1 MPGFVGA
8 RGGFTG
14 INQSFIRTGNVWRK
28 VSAGYAKVNGE
39 WKEIYLPPP
48 NVVSNF
54 EISGF
59 TNNSVSFIWD
69 PVDDVSSYRLYVSAT
84 PHKEYEDPFP
94 GVQVPVSYVL
104 NQTIAPSVISGTGTI
119 FMPVQQKI
127 ITGIGTSFLSQIK
140 VNEKLY
146 VVLNSVKYEVGTVQS
161 IESNTKLTL
170 YDNWTE
176 QTVSSPGV
184 SFTIAKKRTA
194 TIDPTQREYD
204 YKFYVSPLTLSLVEG
219 IRSSILNRRT
229 PVSPPTQ
236 RGLGLKSF
244 DTRTSATVLRWAK
257 DKRASVY
264 EIYHNRFQANPA
276 NFVLKTTVEPNGTN
290 EETYA
295 YTDGVETDYL
305 LYVVG
310 KNIIEES
317 DPDTVQRSAPSNTVA
332 FSYRFPE
339 LGPMSLS
346 GSSTSYNTATFSWT
360 DTEGATN
367 FALQVKEGS
376 GSYTT
381 VQNIST
387 STAIDLN
394 RLTASYTFNSNSTT
408 YYIRVAASGPNYN
421 IGYSNEVT
429 ITTGRPLIQS
439 TVWEDRTKNY
449 SMSRTYSKVRI
460 RNAVTVRGET
470 SVATTWEERNSGEG
484 ATGVTET
491 NTTGGSVQ
499 TNRIETF
506 FTTFHIPITSTNDL
520 PTGARYSTSRFT
532 FRKQS
537 STTRTIGI
545 WVGARGG
552 STSQNSLNRFITS
565 RTLGAG
571 AESVTD
577 VDIYSYLDRAENN
590 AIIFSGSGSPAF
602 YDSGSLNVFYQVQVT
617 TTTQTAQSM
626 SVSGNR

>member
-14 INQSFIRTGNVWRK
+14 INQAFIRTGNVWRK
-28 VSAGYAKVNGE
+28 VNSGYAKIDGE
-39 WKEIYLPPP
+39 WKEIYVPPP

-59 TNNSVSFIWD
+59 TNDSVSFIWD

-84 PHKEYEDPFP
+84 PHLEYEDPYP
-94 GVQVPVSYVL
+94 GPQTSRSYVL
-104 NQTIAPSVISGTGTI
+104 NQTITPSVISGTGTI

-146 VVLNSVKYEVGTVQS
+146 VVLNSIKYEVGTVRS

-176 QTVSSPGV
+176 QTVSSPGI
-184 SFTIAKKRTA
+184 SFTIAKKLTA

-204 YKFYVSPLTLSLVEG
+204 YKFYVSPVTPSLVEG
-219 IRSSILNRRT
+219 IKSSILNRRT

-257 DKRASVY
+257 DKRATVY

-310 KNIIEES
+310 RNIIEES
-317 DPDTVQRSAPSNTVA
+317 DPDTIQRSAPSNTVA

-367 FALQVKEGS
+367 FALQVKQGAGAWS
-376 GSYTT
+376 T
-381 VQNIST
+381 VQNISS
-387 STAIDLN
+387 STAVDAN

-408 YYIRVAASGPNYN
+408 YYVRVAATGANYN

-439 TVWEDRTKNY
+439 TAWEDRTKSY
-449 SMSRTYSKVRI
+449 PISRTYSKVR
-460 RNAVTVRGET
+460 VTET
-470 SVATTWEERNSGEG
+470 FERRSETFVTTTWEERYSGEG
-484 ATGVTET
+484 ATGE
-491 NTTGGSVQ
+491 SS
-499 TNRIETF
+499 
-506 FTTFHIPITSTNDL
+506 TTFTSQGLPARRDSKFYTVFYIPITSSTDL
-520 PTGARYSTSRFT
+520 PNGSRYKNSRFR
-532 FRKQS
+532 FRKQT
-537 STTRTIGI
+537 STTRGI
-545 WVGARGG
+545 SIYVGARGG
-552 STSQNSLNRFITS
+552 ATSSVSLNRFIAS
-565 RTLGAG
+565 RTSSGG
-571 AESVTD
+571 TVTVND
-577 VDIYSYLDRAENN
+577 PDFYTYLDRAENN

-602 YDSGSLNVFYQVQVT
+602 YDSGDLDVFYEVQVT
-617 TTTQTAQSM
+617 TTTQTAQAM

>member
-28 VSAGYAKVNGE
+28 VSVAYAKVDGE
-39 WKEIYLPPP
+39 WKEIYVPPP

-59 TNNSVSFIWD
+59 TNDSVSFIWD

-94 GVQVPVSYVL
+94 GVQVPAPYVL
-104 NQTIAPSVISGTGTI
+104 NQTITPSVISGTGTI

-127 ITGIGTSFLSQIK
+127 ITGIGTSFLSQVK

-146 VVLNSVKYEVGTVQS
+146 VVLNSVKYEVGTVAS

-170 YDNWTE
+170 SDNWIE

-184 SFTIAKKRTA
+184 SFTIAKKGTA
-194 TIDPTQREYD
+194 TINPTQREYD
-204 YKFYVSPLTLSLVEG
+204 YKFYVSPLTVSLVEG
-219 IRSSILNRRT
+219 IKSSILNRRT

-305 LYVVG
+305 LYVIG
-310 KNIIEES
+310 RNIIEES
-317 DPDTVQRSAPSNTVA
+317 DPDTIQRSAPSNTVA

-367 FALQVKEGS
+367 FALQVKQGA
-376 GSYTT
+376 GAWTT

-387 STAIDLN
+387 STAIDAN

-408 YYIRVAASGPNYN
+408 YYVRIAATGPNFN
-421 IGYSNEVT
+421 IGYSNEIT

-439 TVWEDRTKNY
+439 TAWEDRTKSY
-449 SMSRTYSKVRI
+449 PMSRTYSKVRV
-460 RNAVTVRGET
+460 RKTFDRRSETFVTT
-470 SVATTWEERNSGEG
+470 SWEERFSGEG
-484 ATGVTET
+484 ATGTSSSTSIENGISTDTLET
-491 NTTGGSVQ
+491 H
-499 TNRIETF
+499 
-506 FTTFHIPITSTNDL
+506 FTVFYIPITSSNDL
-520 PTGARYSTSRFT
+520 PSGARYKNSRFRYRKKSTS
-532 FRKQS
+532 
-537 STTRTIGI
+537 TRGVSIY
-545 WVGARGG
+545 VGARGG
-552 STSQNSLNRFITS
+552 STSPVSLNRFIAS
-565 RTLGAG
+565 RTSSGG
-571 AESVTD
+571 TVTVND
-577 VDIYSYLDRAENN
+577 PDFYTYLDRAENN
-590 AIIFSGSGSPAF
+590 AIIFSGSGTIAF
-602 YDSGSLNVFYQVQVT
+602 YDSGDLDVFYEIQVT

>member
-28 VSAGYAKVNGE
+28 VSVAYAKVNGE
-39 WKEIYLPPP
+39 WKEIYVPPP

-59 TNNSVSFIWD
+59 TNDSVSFIWD

-84 PHKEYEDPFP
+84 PHKEYEDPSP
-94 GVQVPVSYVL
+94 GAQVPASYVL

-127 ITGIGTSFLSQIK
+127 ITGIGTSFLSQVK

-146 VVLNSVKYEVGTVQS
+146 VVLNSVKYEVGTVAS

-170 YDNWTE
+170 SENWIE
-176 QTVSSPGV
+176 QTVSTPGV

-194 TIDPTQREYD
+194 TINPTQREYD
-204 YKFYVSPLTLSLVEG
+204 YKFYVSPLTVSLAEG
-219 IRSSILNRRT
+219 IKSSILTRRT
-229 PVSPPTQ
+229 PISPPTQ

-257 DKRASVY
+257 DTRASVY

-310 KNIIEES
+310 RNIIEES
-317 DPDTVQRSAPSNTVA
+317 DPDTIQRSAPSNTVA

-367 FALQVKEGS
+367 FALQVKEGA
-376 GSYTT
+376 GAWTT

-387 STAIDLN
+387 STAIDVN

-408 YYIRVAASGPNYN
+408 YYVRVAASGPNYN

-439 TVWEDRTKNY
+439 TVWEDRTKSY
-449 SMSRTYSKVRI
+449 AMTRTYTKLRT
-460 RNAVTVRGET
+460 RT
-470 SVATTWEERNSGEG
+470 ATTNFGGTNVSIAWEERNSGEG
-484 ATGVTET
+484 ATGVSTSSSVI
-491 NTTGGSVQ
+491 GSVQ
-499 TNRIETF
+499 VDKTETF
-506 FTTFHIPITSTNDL
+506 YTTFHIPITSSNDL
-520 PTGARYSTSRFT
+520 PTGSRYKTSTFR

-537 STTRTIGI
+537 TTTRTIGI

-552 STSQNSLNRFITS
+552 ATSQNSLNRFITT
-565 RTLGAG
+565 RTLGQG

-577 VDIYSYLDRAENN
+577 VDFYNYLDRAENN

-602 YDSGSLNVFYQVQVT
+602 YDSGDLDVFYEIQVT
-617 TTTQTAQSM
+617 TTTQTAQAM